1 LCRPS
6 PRLALRH
13 RLFVVLTWL
22 ALLVPAGSRQARVV
36 DLASTGGDTGG
47 PSVLTE
53 TLFGAVGAL
62 AVLVFVFASFL
73 ALVPLVIAAVSIL
86 ATLLL
91 VPTYLN
97 DVSFVVQFLIALV
110 GPEVAST
117 TRCCWSPAGA
127 RNGPTDT
134 PTTRPSSSSWTP
146 PGTRC
151 WPPV

>member
-1 LCRPS
+1 
-6 PRLALRH
+6 
-13 RLFVVLTWL
+13 
-22 ALLVPAGSRQARVV
+22 VV
-36 DLASTGGDTGG
+36 DLAAGGDTEG
-47 PSVLTE
+47 PSVPAE

-91 VPTYLN
+91 VLGLTDLT

-110 GPEVAST
+110 GPEVASI

-127 RNGPTDT
+127 VELPAARRAARVLRVAPSPVEDERIEPVVEDRPLT
-134 PTTRPSSSSWTP
+134 PRLASD
-146 PGTRC
+146 R
-151 WPPV
+151 